1 MTSTVVAGGAKSAH
15 EHFVSFYQE
24 DSHLYK
30 SVGRF
35 LQEGLESG
43 DGVVVVATAEHREGL
58 CGALTDAGLD
68 VAAARERGDLTLLD
82 AEETLSRFLVGDLA
96 RGTLDA
102 DAFERVIGGVVD
114 RAASGVVRRSV
125 RAYGEMVALLFKQGN
140 VGATAELEE
149 LWNRLALSYDF
160 HLCCAYPMAD
170 FNRATHLE
178 PFHRINPCGYAG
190 LHVVSMEDLGGPN
203 ALDAVKPRLLEHL
216 AVQFGLRLQSA
227 SPELFAA
234 PSP

>member
-1 MTSTVVAGGAKSAH
+1 MTTGVVAARPTPAP
-15 EHFVSFYQE
+15 EHFVHFYQE
-24 DSHLYK
+24 DSHLYT

-35 LQEGLESG
+35 LQEGLECG
-43 DGVVVVATAEHREGL
+43 DGLVVVATAEHREGL

-68 VAAARERGDLTLLD
+68 VAFARERGDLTLLD

-149 LWNRLALSYDF
+149 LWTAWR
-160 HLCCAYPMAD
+160 
-170 FNRATHLE
+170 
-178 PFHRINPCGYAG
+178 
-190 LHVVSMEDLGGPN
+190 
-203 ALDAVKPRLLEHL
+203 
-216 AVQFGLRLQSA
+216 
-227 SPELFAA
+227 
-234 PSP
+234 